1 MCILHVLHAA
11 GHKDPTGPH
20 VLAGRPAGH
29 LLHPITSPNMD
40 VTTSWVFVNFQTAA
54 SAVFTQGRNIYYW
67 GQSHNK
73 QPLISAKDAM
83 GPNPSVPV

>member
-1 MCILHVLHAA
+1 MLV
-11 GHKDPTGPH
+11 GHTDPTSPH
-20 VLAGRPAGH
+20 MLAGRPAGH
-29 LLHPITSPNMD
+29 LSHPITYPNVD
-40 VTTSWVFVNFQTAA
+40 VTTSSVLVNFQTAA

-67 GQSHNK
+67 GQSDNK